1 MHRKFTWVLSLLGRN
16 FQWRHK
22 TGAVNSR
29 PFLLQVVLI
38 AEPFWTYLATWN
50 NYNVYELC
58 VLYVWTMCSV
68 CMNYVYC
75 MYALMYVWTIVLWTM
90 CIVCMNYVYCM
101 YELLYV
107 WTICIVYMNYV
118 YCMYELCVLY
128 VWIMCIVCMNFM
140 YCMYINGDRVKVNL
154 CWTGTMVYVVM

>member
-1 MHRKFTWVLSLLGRN
+1 MFVETVKSTSLHKCTSVITNSLFYFHLCSLFFVWGITMHRKFTWVLSLLGRY

-50 NYNVYELC
+50 NYNVYVWTMCIVCMHYCMYELLYYELC
-58 VLYVWTMCSV
+58 VLYVWTMYIV
-68 CMNYVYC
+68 CMNYC
-75 MYALMYVWTIVLWTM
+75 MYELYVLYIWTM

-101 YELLYV
+101 YELY
-107 WTICIVYMNYV
+107 
-118 YCMYELCVLY
+118 VLY
-128 VWIMCIVCMNFM
+128 VHQW
-140 YCMYINGDRVKVNL
+140 G
-154 CWTGTMVYVVM
+154 